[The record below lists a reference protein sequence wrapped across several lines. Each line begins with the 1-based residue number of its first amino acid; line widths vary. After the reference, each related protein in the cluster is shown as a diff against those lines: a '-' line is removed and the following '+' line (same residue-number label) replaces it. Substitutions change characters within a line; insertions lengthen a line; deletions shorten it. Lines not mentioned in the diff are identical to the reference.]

1 MNPINLFQT
10 SIILG
15 SYGVETIPSKDW
27 REAQA
32 KGEPVKYRSEIR
44 GNARVRMLDGTETLA
59 SVQSVVFD
67 GRTPALFGAVEGYQY
82 RQSEGGLFTNARELA
97 DGAVEFD
104 GPEAGCALK
113 AVLVKGKTL
122 RFNGAELKPVI
133 KDGVQ
138 VMSAGKP
145 VFEIHFHDS
154 VECVD
159 RPAQAESTGAVMPI
173 IAKGVARGPMSQAA
187 RQAQQ
192 SHPATVEQVL

>member
-1 MNPINLFQT
+1 MNQINLFQSAIT
-10 SIILG
+10 LG
-15 SYGVETIPSKDW
+15 SYGVETIPSKTW
-27 REAQA
+27 REALT
-32 KGEPVKYRSEIR
+32 KNEPVQYRAEVR
-44 GNARVRMLDGTETLA
+44 GNARVKMLDGTETLA

-82 RQSEGGLFTNARELA
+82 RASEGGLFTNARELA
-97 DGAVEFD
+97 DGTVEFD

-113 AVLVKGKTL
+113 AVLSKGKTL
-122 RFNGAELKPVI
+122 RFHGAELKPVI

-159 RPAQAESTGAVMPI
+159 RPAQSDTTGEAKPI
-173 IAKGVARGPMSQAA
+173 IAKGVARGPKSAAA
-187 RQAQQ
+187 RQAQA
-192 SHPATVEQVL
+192 SHQAAIEQVL